1 MRDARADWWRRA
13 VVYQIYPRSFRE
25 LGGRTGVGDLAGVCA
40 ELQHVAWLGADAV
53 WISPFYR
60 SPMRDFGYDVE
71 DHRAVDP
78 CFGTLEDFDAV
89 LAEARRL
96 GLRVLVDLVASH
108 VADTHPWFV
117 AASAGRGSPHEDCF
131 VWAEPG
137 PDGGPPNNWLSV
149 FGGPAWSWCP
159 AREQYYLHNFLAEQ
173 PDLNFHSPQV
183 RAEVLSIARFW
194 LERGVSGF
202 RLDAIN
208 FCVHDPALRDNPP
221 AASVDTTLTPEANP
235 YSLQE
240 HIYDKNRPELCD
252 FLRAFGDLLAEYP
265 GAIGLGEVGEVP
277 EKAAA
282 LIAEYTA
289 PGRLHLCYSFELL
302 GDRFDPEHLETVLRR
317 AEQHGGEHCWA
328 FSNHDVTRAA
338 TRLCP
343 AGQDPEAVARVALA
357 LLLAL
362 RGVPCLYQGEALGLE
377 EAEVPYD
384 RLVDPYGLAFWP
396 EFKGR
401 DGCRTPMPWRAH
413 GVAAGFSEA
422 EPWLPIP
429 QAHRERSVEAQRGD
443 PKSTLELCRRLIAL
457 RRDHPALHSGSIRLL
472 PRSGPVLAF
481 ERRAATSRVA
491 CVFNLSGQ
499 AASWSAPFE
508 LRPLPGDASG
518 TRPEADRVELPPW
531 GWSFAAVPL

>member
-1 MRDARADWWRRA
+1 MVVRDPAADSAVDWWRRA
-13 VVYQIYPRSFRE
+13 VIYQIYPRSFRE
-25 LGGRTGVGDLAGVCA
+25 ADGRSGIGNLAGVTA
-40 ELQHVAWLGADAV
+40 QLHHLAWLGADAV

-78 CFGTLEDFDAV
+78 IFGTLADCDAL

-108 VADTHPWFV
+108 CADTHPWFQ
-117 AASAGRGSPHEDCF
+117 AASAGRGRPYEGCF
-131 VWAEPG
+131 VWADPK
-137 PDGGPPNNWLSV
+137 PDGGPPNNWVSV
-149 FGGPAWSWCP
+149 FGGSAWAWCE
-159 AREQYYLHNFLAEQ
+159 ARGQFYLHNFLTEQ

-194 LERGVSGF
+194 LDRGVSGF

-208 FCVHDPALRDNPP
+208 FAFHDPALRDNPP
-221 AASVDTTLTPEANP
+221 ATAIDTTLTPGANP
-235 YSLQE
+235 YSLQA

-252 FLRAFGDLLAEYP
+252 FLESFGALLAEYP

-282 LIAEYTA
+282 LIGQYTA

-302 GDRFDPEHLETVLRR
+302 GERLDPEHIEAVIRR
-317 AEQHGGEHCWA
+317 AEQHGGEHSWA

-343 AGQDPEAVARVALA
+343 PGEDPEAVARVAMA
-357 LLLAL
+357 LLMAL
-362 RGVPCLYQGEALGLE
+362 RGVPCIYQGEALGLE
-377 EAEVPYD
+377 QAEVPYE
-384 RLVDPYGLAFWP
+384 RLVDPYGLTFWP
-396 EFKGR
+396 EYKGR
-401 DGCRTPMPWRAH
+401 DGCRTPMPWRAD

-429 QAHRERSVEAQRGD
+429 QAHRARSVQAQRGD
-443 PKSTLELCRRLIAL
+443 PGSTLELCRALIA
-457 RRDHPALHSGSIRLL
+457 RRRSSPALHSGSIRILS
-472 PRSGPVLAF
+472 RSGPTLAF
-481 ERRAATSRVA
+481 ERRSESSKVV
-491 CVFNLSGQ
+491 CVFNLSGGRARWRQ
-499 AASWSAPFE
+499 IE
-508 LRPLPGDASG
+508 L
-518 TRPEADRVELPPW
+518 EPW
-531 GWSFAAVPL
+531 GWRYM